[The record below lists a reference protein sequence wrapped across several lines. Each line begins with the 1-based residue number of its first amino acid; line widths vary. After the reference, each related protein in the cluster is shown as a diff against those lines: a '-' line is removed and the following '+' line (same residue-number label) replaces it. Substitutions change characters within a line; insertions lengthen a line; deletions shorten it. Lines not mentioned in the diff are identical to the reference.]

1 MCVCVCVVQTEKGL
15 RKEDSEKV
23 QSLEVALQES
33 QAELKAEKL
42 LLHEVCLLPQ
52 TTCLSVG
59 LLASMPVACW
69 CTRMCVCVCAARLP
83 AMRLLVLVTKFCF
96 PVCCLLTCM
105 LLALCVCA
113 ADLSVLVQL

>member
-1 MCVCVCVVQTEKGL
+1 MCVCVVQTEKGL

-69 CTRMCVCVCAARLP
+69 CTRMCVCVCVCCTAACNAPACVGDQVLLP
-83 AMRLLVLVTKFCF
+83 CELLVDMHAFSSVR
-96 PVCCLLTCM
+96 
-105 LLALCVCA
+105 LC
-113 ADLSVLVQL
+113 S

>member
-1 MCVCVCVVQTEKGL
+1 MCVCVVQTEKGL

-59 LLASMPVACW
+59 LLASMPVACC
-69 CTRMCVCVCAARLP
+69 CTRMCVCVCVCAARLP

-96 PVCCLLTCM
+96 PVSCLLTCM